1 MSQVSPEPPQR
12 SNSLRREVGIFGA
25 TMMGLGAIV
34 GTGIFVSIGNAASV
48 AGSWVVVAIAV
59 AAVVACL
66 NGLSSAQL
74 AAAHPVSGGTYEYG
88 YRWLHPSLGFTAG
101 WMFLC
106 AKSASAAT
114 AALGFAGYG
123 LRLLGLDYPQLQV
136 PIGLGAIVLVA
147 VFVLAGIRWSSLFN
161 SIVVSITLTALALFV
176 VAGLATLLR
185 SSQGPSEAIDVAPPI
200 DVTFGGF
207 LEACA
212 LMFVAYTG
220 YGRIA
225 TLGEEIRD
233 PKRNIPIAIM
243 TTLAVSMALYV
254 SVAWVSIAVASPELL
269 AFATKSQAAPLEIVA
284 QQFTRPEA
292 RYVIAVGGVTSMLG
306 VLINLVLGLSRVAL
320 AMGRR
325 GDLPK
330 GFARLDQSGR
340 TAPTAVIGVS
350 VLIAVL
356 IAIGNVKTTWSFS
369 AFTVLIYYS
378 ITNLAAIRMS
388 HSERRYPIALAWLG
402 LFSCLFLAF
411 WVEPAIWL
419 IGLLLI
425 ASGLFYWFFDKS
437 IAFRV
442 QTPIDP

>member
-1 MSQVSPEPPQR
+1 MSQFLPEPTQR
-12 SNSLRREVGIFGA
+12 SNSLRRDVGIFGA

-34 GTGIFVSIGNAASV
+34 GTGIFVSIGNAAGV

-123 LRLLGLDYPQLQV
+123 LKLFGVDQPELQV
-136 PIGLGAIVLVA
+136 PIGLGAIALVTL
-147 VFVLAGIRWSSLFN
+147 FLLAGIRWSSLFN
-161 SIVVSITLTALALFV
+161 SIVVSITLTTLALFV
-176 VAGLATLLR
+176 VAGIITLLK
-185 SSQGPSEAIDVAPPI
+185 SSQESSEAIETASQI
-200 DVTFGGF
+200 DVTYSGF

-233 PKRNIPIAIM
+233 PKRNIPIAIIA
-243 TTLAVSMALYV
+243 TLAASMVLYV
-254 SVAWVSIAVASPELL
+254 SVAWVSIAVAGPEIL
-269 AFATKSQAAPLEIVA
+269 ASATQSQLAPLEVVA
-284 QQFTRPEA
+284 QQFTHPET
-292 RYVIAVGGVTSMLG
+292 RYVIAVGAVTSMLG
-306 VLINLVLGLSRVAL
+306 VLINLVLGLSRVVL

-330 GFARLDQSGR
+330 QFAKLDRSGR
-340 TAPTAVIGVS
+340 TAPAAVIGVS
-350 VLIAVL
+350 MLIAVL

-369 AFTVLIYYS
+369 AFTVLIYYA
-378 ITNLAAIRMS
+378 ITNMAAIKMS
-388 HSERRYPIALAWLG
+388 DDERRYPRSIAWLG
-402 LFSCLFLAF
+402 LFACLFLAF
-411 WVEPAIWL
+411 WVDRAVWL
-419 IGLLLI
+419 TGT
-425 ASGLFYWFFDKS
+425 AS
-437 IAFRV
+437 IAVGLCWWRFRSSN
-442 QTPIDP
+442 

>member
-1 MSQVSPEPPQR
+1 MSALSSDASPSPK
-12 SNSLRREVGIFGA
+12 SLRREVGIFGA

-88 YRWLHPSLGFTAG
+88 YRWLYPSLGFTAG

-123 LRLLGLDYPQLQV
+123 LRLWGWDYPQLQV
-136 PIGLGAIVLVA
+136 PIGLGAVVLVA
-147 VFVLAGIRWSSLFN
+147 GFVLVGIRWSSLFN
-161 SIVVSITLTALALFV
+161 SIVVSITLSALALFV
-176 VAGLATLLR
+176 VAGLLTLLR
-185 SSQGPSEAIDVAPPI
+185 SSQGPFEAIDVAPPI
-200 DVTFGGF
+200 DVTVGGF

-233 PKRNIPIAIM
+233 PKRNIPIAII
-243 TTLAVSMALYV
+243 TTLAVSMALYL
-254 SVAWVSIAVASPELL
+254 SVAWVSIAVAGPEFLGN
-269 AFATKSQAAPLEIVA
+269 ATQSQAAPLEVVA

-292 RYVIAVGGVTSMLG
+292 RYVIAVGAVTSMLG

-325 GDLPK
+325 GDLPRR
-330 GFARLDQSGR
+330 FSRLDQSGR

-350 VLIAVL
+350 LLIAAL

-369 AFTVLIYYS
+369 AFTVLIYYA
-378 ITNLAAIRMS
+378 ITNMAAIKMTDE
-388 HSERRYPIALAWLG
+388 ERRYPRSIAWLG
-402 LFSCLFLAF
+402 LISCLFLAF
-411 WVEPAIWL
+411 WVELVVWATGLGLIA
-419 IGLLLI
+419 IGLLWWR
-425 ASGLFYWFFDKS
+425 LFPAFEKS
-437 IAFRV
+437 RF
-442 QTPIDP
+442 

>member
-1 MSQVSPEPPQR
+1 MSATSSEAGH
-12 SNSLRREVGIFGA
+12 SSKSLRREVGIFGA

-34 GTGIFVSIGNAASV
+34 GTGIFVSIGNATGV
-48 AGSWVVVAIAV
+48 AGTWVLGAIGV

-123 LRLLGLDYPQLQV
+123 LRLLGWDYPQLQV
-136 PIGLGAIVLVA
+136 PIGLGAVVVVA
-147 VFVLAGIRWSSLFN
+147 LFLLAGIRWSSLFN
-161 SIVVSITLTALALFV
+161 SIVVSITLATLFLFV
-176 VAGLATLLR
+176 VAGILTLL
-185 SSQGPSEAIDVAPPI
+185 QPSHNTPEAVSDGTPI
-200 DVTFGGF
+200 DVTYRGV

-233 PKRNIPIAIM
+233 PKRNIPIAII
-243 TTLAVSMALYV
+243 TTLAVSMILYV
-254 SVAWVSIAVASPELL
+254 SVAWVSIAVAGPELL
-269 AFATKSQAAPLEIVA
+269 GSATRSQVAPLEVVA
-284 QQFTRPEA
+284 QEFNHPETRS
-292 RYVIAVGGVTSMLG
+292 VIAVGAVTSMLG
-306 VLINLVLGLSRVAL
+306 VLINLVLGLSRVVL

-325 GDLPK
+325 GDLPRS
-330 GFARLDQSGR
+330 FARLDQAGR

-350 VLIAVL
+350 VF
-356 IAIGNVKTTWSFS
+356 IAILVAMGNVKTTWSFS
-369 AFTVLIYYS
+369 AFTVLIYYA
-378 ITNLAAIRMS
+378 ITNMAAIQMS
-388 HSERRYPIALAWLG
+388 DEERRYSRSIAWLG
-402 LFSCLFLAF
+402 LIGCLFLAF
-411 WVEPAIWL
+411 WVELFVWAA
-419 IGLLLI
+419 GLALI
-425 ASGLFYWFFDKS
+425 ALGLCWWRLFP
-437 IAFRV
+437 AFTKNR
-442 QTPIDP
+442 I

>member
-1 MSQVSPEPPQR
+1 MTPISSIPAQR
-12 SNSLRREVGIFGA
+12 SNVLRREVGIFGA

-34 GTGIFVSIGNAASV
+34 GTGIFVSIGNAAGV

-114 AALGFAGYG
+114 AALGFSGYG
-123 LRLLGLDYPQLQV
+123 LKLLGVDDPVLQV
-136 PIGLGAIVLVA
+136 PIGLGAVVMVTL
-147 VFVLAGIRWSSLFN
+147 FLLAGIRWSSLFN
-161 SIVVSITLTALALFV
+161 SIVVSITLATLIFFV
-176 VAGLATLLR
+176 VAGIVTLLQ
-185 SSQGPSEAIDVAPPI
+185 SPSQETSDAIDTASKI
-200 DVTFGGF
+200 DVTYSGF

-225 TLGEEIRD
+225 TLGEEIRN
-233 PKRNIPIAIM
+233 PKRNIPIAIIA
-243 TTLAVSMALYV
+243 TLAASLVLYV
-254 SVAWVSIAVASPELL
+254 SVACVSIAVAGPELL
-269 AFATKSQAAPLEIVA
+269 GSATQSQVAPLEIVA
-284 QQFTRPEA
+284 ELFTYPET
-292 RYVIAVGGVTSMLG
+292 RYVIAIGAVTSMLG
-306 VLINLVLGLSRVAL
+306 VLINLVLGLSRVVL

-330 GFARLDQSGR
+330 QFAHLDRSGR
-340 TAPTAVIGVS
+340 TAPAAVIGVS

-356 IAIGNVKTTWSFS
+356 VAIGNVKTTWSFS
-369 AFTVLIYYS
+369 AFTVLIYYA
-378 ITNLAAIRMS
+378 ITNIAAIKMTDD
-388 HSERRYPIALAWLG
+388 ERRYPRSIAWLG
-402 LFSCLFLAF
+402 LISCLFLAF
-411 WVEPAIWL
+411 WVETLVWVT
-419 IGLLLI
+419 GLALI
-425 ASGLFYWFFDKS
+425 AFGLCWWRFCPTFGKDGS
-437 IAFRV
+437 
-442 QTPIDP
+442 

>member
-12 SNSLRREVGIFGA
+12 SNLLRREVDIFGA

-59 AAVVACL
+59 AAMVACL

-123 LRLLGLDYPQLQV
+123 LRLLGWDYPHLQV

-147 VFVLAGIRWSSLFN
+147 LFVLAGIRWSSLFN
-161 SIVVSITLTALALFV
+161 SIVVSITMSALALFV
-176 VAGLATLLR
+176 VAGFATLLP
-185 SSQGPSEAIDVAPPI
+185 SSKGPSEAISVAPPI
-200 DVTFGGF
+200 DVTIGGF

-233 PKRNIPIAIM
+233 PKRNIPIAII
-243 TTLAVSMALYV
+243 TTLAVCTALYV
-254 SVAWVSIAVASPELL
+254 SVAWVSIAVAGPELL
-269 AFATKSQAAPLEIVA
+269 GNATKSQAALW
-284 QQFTRPEA
+284 R
-292 RYVIAVGGVTSMLG
+292 SLH
-306 VLINLVLGLSRVAL
+306 SS
-320 AMGRR
+320 
-325 GDLPK
+325 LPVPK
-330 GFARLDQSGR
+330 HD
-340 TAPTAVIGVS
+340 
-350 VLIAVL
+350 
-356 IAIGNVKTTWSFS
+356 
-369 AFTVLIYYS
+369 
-378 ITNLAAIRMS
+378 M
-388 HSERRYPIALAWLG
+388 
-402 LFSCLFLAF
+402 
-411 WVEPAIWL
+411 
-419 IGLLLI
+419 
-425 ASGLFYWFFDKS
+425 
-437 IAFRV
+437 
-442 QTPIDP
+442 